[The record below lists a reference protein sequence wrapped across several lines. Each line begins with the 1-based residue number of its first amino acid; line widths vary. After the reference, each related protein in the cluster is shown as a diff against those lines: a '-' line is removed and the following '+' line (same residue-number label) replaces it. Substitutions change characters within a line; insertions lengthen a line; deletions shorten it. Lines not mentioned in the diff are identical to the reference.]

1 MSRSAE
7 GRNPLPGCE
16 AAHLGDARA
25 GPHFFF
31 FGMGGVETGL
41 CHIPNHM
48 TLKESILQ
56 PLTTNLTLAPD
67 ASIDLHMHTNYSD
80 GRWSPEQLIDFLV
93 SEGYAL
99 VSITDHDR
107 VDTVASIQ
115 ELAAQQ
121 NLPVLAGVEMST
133 QWHDKMGHVLC
144 YGFDPQQ
151 NSLLEITEMV
161 VKRQLEN
168 TYEVNEELRRKGYE
182 FPRQEVVLAENDG
195 KLRRPADN
203 GRLLREHGYASDWQ
217 TALRII
223 REAGFQSIMA
233 DMATTVDAAHR
244 SGAVCL
250 IAHPGRNE
258 RNFTFFDI
266 ALLDEVR
273 AEVPLDGIEVYHP
286 YNGPEM
292 VKAYLE
298 YVRKHNLLLSTGSD
312 SHSHPGRMPI
322 KHPAEISRDL
332 LERVGIQVG

>member
-1 MSRSAE
+1 
-7 GRNPLPGCE
+7 
-16 AAHLGDARA
+16 
-25 GPHFFF
+25 
-31 FGMGGVETGL
+31 
-41 CHIPNHM
+41 M

-56 PLTTNLTLAPD
+56 PLTTNLILVPD

-80 GRWSPEQLIDFLV
+80 GRWPPEQLIDFLV
-93 SEGYAL
+93 TEGYSL

-107 VDTVASIQ
+107 VGTVAGIQ
-115 ELAAQQ
+115 ELAAQK

-151 NSLLEITEMV
+151 NYLLEITEMV

-168 TYEVNEELRRKGYE
+168 TYEVNEELRSKGYE
-182 FPRQEVVLAENDG
+182 FPRQEEVLAENG
-195 KLRRPADN
+195 GRLHRPADN
-203 GRLLREHGYASDWQ
+203 ARLLREHGYAPDWQ

-223 REAGFQSIMA
+223 REAGFQTIMA
-233 DMATTVDAAHR
+233 DMETTVDAAHR
-244 SGAVCL
+244 SGAFCL

-258 RNFTFFDI
+258 RNFTFYDI
-266 ALLDEVR
+266 PLLDEVR

-286 YNGPEM
+286 YHSPEM

-322 KHPAEISRDL
+322 KYRAEISRDL
-332 LERVGIQVG
+332 LERVGIQVV

>member
-1 MSRSAE
+1 MQ
-7 GRNPLPGCE
+7 
-16 AAHLGDARA
+16 
-25 GPHFFF
+25 
-31 FGMGGVETGL
+31 
-41 CHIPNHM
+41 I
-48 TLKESILQ
+48 
-56 PLTTNLTLAPD
+56 LTTDLTLAPD

-80 GRWSPEQLIDFLV
+80 GRWPPEQLIDFLV
-93 SEGYAL
+93 TEGFAM

-107 VDTVASIQ
+107 VDTVAGIQ
-115 ELAAQQ
+115 EIAAQK

-133 QWHDKMGHVLC
+133 QWHGKMGHVLC

-151 NSLLEITEMV
+151 NYLFEITQSV
-161 VKRQLEN
+161 VNRQLEN
-168 TYEVNEELRRKGYE
+168 TYSVNEELRHKGYE
-182 FPRQEVVLAENDG
+182 FPRQEEVLAENGG

-203 GRLLREHGYASDWQ
+203 GRLLREHGYAPDWQ
-217 TALRII
+217 TALQII

-244 SGAVCL
+244 SGAVCI

-258 RNFTFFDI
+258 RNFTYYDI

-286 YNGPEM
+286 YNSPEM

-322 KHPAEISRDL
+322 KHRAEISRDL
-332 LERVGIQVG
+332 LERVGIQVA